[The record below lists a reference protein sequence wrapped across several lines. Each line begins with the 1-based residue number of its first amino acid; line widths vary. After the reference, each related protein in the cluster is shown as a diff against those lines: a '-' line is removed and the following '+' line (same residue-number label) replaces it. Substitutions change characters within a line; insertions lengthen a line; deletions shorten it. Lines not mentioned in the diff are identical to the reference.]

1 MLRVVGILL
10 ALAVYIYF
18 IIDVVRTPRGQVRN
32 LPKFLWLLVVV
43 IIPIIG
49 GVLWFFLGRV
59 KPENGGFFRK
69 RGPVAP
75 DDDPRFL
82 RKLDDDV
89 WSAKMR
95 KRRGENTT

>member
-18 IIDVVRTPRGQVRN
+18 IIDVIRTPRTQVRN
-32 LPKFLWLLVVV
+32 LPKVLWLLVVV

-49 GVLWFFLGRV
+49 GLLWFFLGRV
-59 KPENGGFFRK
+59 KPESGGFFRK

-95 KRRGENTT
+95 KRRGENPT

>member
-10 ALAVYIYF
+10 VLAVYIYF
-18 IIDVVRTPRGQVRN
+18 IIDVLRTPRTRVRT
-32 LPKFLWLLVVV
+32 LPKAVWFLVVV
-43 IIPIIG
+43 IIPIVG

-59 KPENGGFFRK
+59 RPENGGFFRK

-82 RKLDDDV
+82 RKLDEDV

-95 KRRGENTT
+95 KRRGENPT